1 MVKRNIDS
9 GRVDSLG
16 RLIKV
21 SGAAQN
27 GSIEGK
33 KSMFPPQSII
43 SKSLNVPYL
52 ITIEHDGNEITPD
65 DAAQLFSKGKEP
77 TVSMSMG
84 VDEIVAESN
93 RFALWGHDEPH
104 GVSSQGHMVSMPL
117 STFMKQDDYFHSS
130 VVTIERD
137 IVLSPMGF
145 DALMEDKVDEVFTDD
160 VMEDLVSEYCQE
172 NSNADHISIKPIV
185 ENYKVDLINGNMEYQ
200 LDDKGNIIIDGDDV
214 FEYINIYT

>member
-16 RLIKV
+16 RPIKV
-21 SGAAQN
+21 SGSAQN
-27 GSIEGK
+27 ASIEGK
-33 KSMFPPQSII
+33 KSLFPPQSII
-43 SKSLNVPYL
+43 SKSLNVPYP
-52 ITIEHDGNEITPD
+52 ITIEHDGDEITPD

-77 TVSMSMG
+77 TVSMSLG

-93 RFALWGHDEPH
+93 RFALWGHDEPQ

-145 DALMEDKVDEVFTDD
+145 DALMEDKVDEVFTND

-172 NSNADHISIKPIV
+172 NSNADHISIQPIV

-200 LDDKGNIIIDGDDV
+200 LDDKGNITIINDDV
-214 FEYINIYT
+214 FEYINTYI